1 MLIDN
6 EESANIDLNSFEQ
19 TMKLIDKQNNCCLAS
34 GKKSSDIYP
43 TPVKNYFGGS
53 IENIKWK
60 SVGGGIKQAILVN
73 TKDASARLLS
83 IPPGAQ
89 LPDHSHKGLEMTMV
103 LKGSFSDEID
113 NFYRG
118 DVELGDDNL
127 THTPKA
133 GMDEHCICIA
143 ATEAPL
149 VFNSW
154 LPKLLQPFIRI

>member
-1 MLIDN
+1 
-6 EESANIDLNSFEQ
+6 
-19 TMKLIDKQNNCCLAS
+19 
-34 GKKSSDIYP
+34 
-43 TPVKNYFGGS
+43 
-53 IENIKWK
+53 
-60 SVGGGIKQAILVN
+60 
-73 TKDASARLLS
+73 
-83 IPPGAQ
+83 
-89 LPDHSHKGLEMTMV
+89 MTMV
-103 LKGSFSDEID
+103 LQGSFSDEID